1 MNKIETIEKWGNSHH
16 PKYLDVIRILLGIF
30 LCWKGIDF
38 LRNMGVM
45 NSLLSS
51 RLSYG
56 SFAVV
61 LLGHYVVFAHIIGGI
76 LMALGI
82 LTRFG
87 CIIQIPI
94 MAGAIIFVNS
104 QDMFKPYSEMFL
116 SVLILLLLIYFL
128 IVGNGPWAINFF
140 DKSDEENKYI

>member
-38 LRNMGVM
+38 LKNMGVM

>member
-51 RLSYG
+51 HLSYG

-94 MAGAIIFVNS
+94 MVGAIIFVNS

>member
-1 MNKIETIEKWGNSHH
+1 MNKFQTIEKWGNSHH

-87 CIIQIPI
+87 CLIQIPI

>member
-1 MNKIETIEKWGNSHH
+1 MNKIESLEKWGDAHH
-16 PKYLDVIRILLGIF
+16 PKYLDVIRMLLGIF

-45 NSLLSS
+45 NSLISE

-56 SFAVV
+56 SFTVV
-61 LLGHYVVFAHIIGGI
+61 LLGHYVVFAHILGGI
-76 LMALGI
+76 FMAMGI

-87 CIIQIPI
+87 CLIQIPI
-94 MAGAIIFVNS
+94 IIGAIIFVNS

-116 SVLILLLLIYFL
+116 SILILLLLIYFL
-128 IVGNGPWAINFF
+128 IVGNGRWAINFF
-140 DKSDEENKYI
+140 DKSDEKNKYI

>member
-1 MNKIETIEKWGNSHH
+1 MNKIQTIEKWGNSHH

-51 RLSYG
+51 HLSYG

>member
-1 MNKIETIEKWGNSHH
+1 MNKMETIEKWGNSHH

-45 NSLLSS
+45 NSLISS

-61 LLGHYVVFAHIIGGI
+61 LVGHYVVFAHIIGGI
-76 LMALGI
+76 LMAMGI

-87 CIIQIPI
+87 CLIQIPI

-140 DKSDEENKYI
+140 DKSDEDNKYI